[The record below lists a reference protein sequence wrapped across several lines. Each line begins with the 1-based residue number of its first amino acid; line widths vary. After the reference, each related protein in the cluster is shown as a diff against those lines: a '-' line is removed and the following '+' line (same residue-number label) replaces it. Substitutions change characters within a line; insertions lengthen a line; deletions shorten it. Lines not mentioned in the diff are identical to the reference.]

1 MLASNLLAVSD
12 SSTCLSSLLSKQILK
27 SSNITIGT
35 ATGTQGLL
43 ISGNT
48 RYIDMH
54 LRDSSTKASY
64 VLSFPIGPAVG
75 NQLWVGQVFSSVNM
89 AQPTSSS
96 TTNTLNHYGFTVW
109 KATGSTITQNGL
121 STISGFTDIPGGPSP
136 PYVLPISSSGTPG
149 SLTSPAMINFT
160 ATFTPSAN
168 PLIIEATF
176 AIVEI
181 INSVN

>member
-1 MLASNLLAVSD
+1 MLASNLLSVSD
-12 SSTCLSSLLSKQILK
+12 STTCLSSLLSKQSLK
-27 SSNITIGT
+27 GKPITIGT
-35 ATGTQGLL
+35 ATGTQGILV
-43 ISGNT
+43 IGNS
-48 RYIDMH
+48 RVIQYH

-75 NQLWVGQVFSSVNM
+75 NQLWVGQVFSNVNM

-96 TTNTLNHYGFTVW
+96 ATNTLNHYGFTVW

-121 STISGFTDIPGGPSP
+121 STISGFSDIPGAPSP
-136 PYVLPISSSGTPG
+136 PYVLPITSSGTPG
-149 SLTSPAMINFT
+149 SLTAPAMINFT

-168 PLIIEATF
+168 PLIIEAQF
-176 AIVEI
+176 VIDEI